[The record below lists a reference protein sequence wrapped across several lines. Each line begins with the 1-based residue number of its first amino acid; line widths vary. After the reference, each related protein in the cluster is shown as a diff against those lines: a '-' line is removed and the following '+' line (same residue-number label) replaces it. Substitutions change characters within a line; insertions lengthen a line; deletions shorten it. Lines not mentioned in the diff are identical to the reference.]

1 MPHLTRLTDYPI
13 IFGLLSFLLLWL
25 AAWIG
30 VTFLRRHREL
40 DEGVREDFGVVLAAT
55 LTLLG
60 LILGFSFSMAISRYD
75 QRKNLEEE
83 EANAIGTQYL
93 RAGLLPAADAA
104 KVRALLKDYLD
115 LRIQFYIVRDEEQ
128 YRQINAR
135 TAKLQTELWNA
146 VQAPAVAQPIAD
158 HGARRGRHERRAQFP
173 GLHAGR
179 VVEPDSP
186 YCVDIDDVHSDRQQ
200 SAGRLRRAV
209 GEAGPQ
215 AAAGPAAGRGHH
227 VHADRRHR
235 QSTRR
240 SHPRGAAKSAQPRGQ
255 PARALIDSARPQRKF
270 AAIYIESPTDQLT
283 PFPPRRRITMI
294 PLTRCLPFAAM
305 AACAIAL
312 AAPAAAQTK
321 EPLKIGFVYVSPI
334 GDAGWTFQ
342 HDTGRKE
349 MEKAL
354 GGKVTTKYIESVP
367 EGADAERVIRDLAQS
382 GHNLIF
388 TTSFGYMNPTLK
400 VATAFPKVDFEHAT
414 GYKTAKNVGIYNARF
429 YEGRYLAG
437 IVAGKM
443 SKTGVAGYVAA
454 FPIPE
459 VVMGINAFARGMRSV
474 NPKAEVKVIW
484 TNSWFDPG
492 RESEASTTLVSQGAD
507 VLTHHTDSTATVQ
520 TAEAKKVYAI
530 AYHSDM
536 SKYGPNAQLTAVT
549 HHWGDYYT
557 KVAQSVVDG
566 KWQQDNVWGGI
577 KDGMIKLAP
586 FNKVVPPDVVAMV
599 KKAEGEI
606 AAGKLHPF
614 TGPMKTNDGKEVLA
628 AGKTI
633 TDAELSKMDYYVE
646 GVVGKLPAS
655 K

>member
-1 MPHLTRLTDYPI
+1 MTHKFRSMTI
-13 IFGLLSFLLLWL
+13 AALS
-25 AAWIG
+25 AC
-30 VTFLRRHREL
+30 
-40 DEGVREDFGVVLAAT
+40 
-55 LTLLG
+55 
-60 LILGFSFSMAISRYD
+60 
-75 QRKNLEEE
+75 
-83 EANAIGTQYL
+83 
-93 RAGLLPAADAA
+93 
-104 KVRALLKDYLD
+104 
-115 LRIQFYIVRDEEQ
+115 
-128 YRQINAR
+128 
-135 TAKLQTELWNA
+135 
-146 VQAPAVAQPIAD
+146 AVA
-158 HGARRGRHERRAQFP
+158 
-173 GLHAGR
+173 L
-179 VVEPDSP
+179 
-186 YCVDIDDVHSDRQQ
+186 
-200 SAGRLRRAV
+200 AV
-209 GEAGPQ
+209 
-215 AAAGPAAGRGHH
+215 
-227 VHADRRHR
+227 
-235 QSTRR
+235 
-240 SHPRGAAKSAQPRGQ
+240 
-255 PARALIDSARPQRKF
+255 
-270 AAIYIESPTDQLT
+270 
-283 PFPPRRRITMI
+283 
-294 PLTRCLPFAAM
+294 
-305 AACAIAL
+305 
-312 AAPAAAQTK
+312 PAAAQTK

-354 GGKVTTKYIESVP
+354 GGKVTTKYIESIP

-400 VATAFPKVDFEHAT
+400 VATAFPKVNFEHAT

-429 YEGRYLAG
+429 YEGCYLAG

-443 SKTGVAGYVAA
+443 TKSGVAGYVAA

-492 RESEASTTLVSQGAD
+492 RESEASNTLISQGAD
-507 VLTHHTDSTATVQ
+507 VLTHHTDSTAAVQ

-557 KVAQSVVDG
+557 RVAQSVLDG
-566 KWQQDNVWGGI
+566 KWQPDNVWGGI

-586 FNKVVPPDVVAMV
+586 FNKIVPPDVVAMV

-606 AAGKLHPF
+606 AAGKLSPF
-614 TGPMKTNDGKEVLA
+614 TGPMKTNDGREVLA
-628 AGKTI
+628 AGKTL

-646 GVVGKLPAS
+646 GVVGKLPSS

>member
-1 MPHLTRLTDYPI
+1 MNRMTR
-13 IFGLLSFLLLWL
+13 
-25 AAWIG
+25 
-30 VTFLRRHREL
+30 
-40 DEGVREDFGVVLAAT
+40 
-55 LTLLG
+55 
-60 LILGFSFSMAISRYD
+60 SMAFT
-75 QRKNLEEE
+75 
-83 EANAIGTQYL
+83 AI
-93 RAGLLPAADAA
+93 
-104 KVRALLKDYLD
+104 
-115 LRIQFYIVRDEEQ
+115 
-128 YRQINAR
+128 
-135 TAKLQTELWNA
+135 
-146 VQAPAVAQPIAD
+146 
-158 HGARRGRHERRAQFP
+158 
-173 GLHAGR
+173 
-179 VVEPDSP
+179 
-186 YCVDIDDVHSDRQQ
+186 
-200 SAGRLRRAV
+200 
-209 GEAGPQ
+209 
-215 AAAGPAAGRGHH
+215 
-227 VHADRRHR
+227 
-235 QSTRR
+235 
-240 SHPRGAAKSAQPRGQ
+240 
-255 PARALIDSARPQRKF
+255 
-270 AAIYIESPTDQLT
+270 
-283 PFPPRRRITMI
+283 
-294 PLTRCLPFAAM
+294 
-305 AACAIAL
+305 AACAVAL

-321 EPLKIGFVYVSPI
+321 EPLKIGFVYVSPV

-349 MEKAL
+349 MQMAL
-354 GGKVTTKYIESVP
+354 GGKVTTKYVENVP

-400 VATAFPKVDFEHAT
+400 VATAFPNVRFEHAT

-443 SKTGVAGYVAA
+443 TKTGVAGYVAA

-492 RESEASTTLVSQGAD
+492 RETEASNTLVSQGAD
-507 VLTHHTDSTATVQ
+507 VLTHHTDSTAAVQ

-536 SKYGPNAQLTAVT
+536 SRYGPNAQLTAVT

-557 KVAQSVVDG
+557 RVAQSAVDG

-586 FNKVVPPDVVAMV
+586 FNKVVPPDVVAIV

-614 TGPMKTNDGKEVLA
+614 TGPMKTNEGKEVLA

-633 TDAELSKMDYYVE
+633 TDADLSKMDYYVE
-646 GVVGKLPAS
+646 GVVGKLPSS